1 MCHHRTP
8 TQRAAGSRSLS
19 RRSAPAIGG
28 TRPIWSKR
36 SRYIPGSVRAAVAT
50 AAAKSFVSFMVH
62 HRDHNDDNNPSD
74 GSNWELLCLYCHE
87 NQHARYQIAGP
98 C

>member
-8 TQRAAGSRSLS
+8 TQRAAGPRSLS

-62 HRDHNDDNNPSD
+62 HRDHNDDNNPVLSEYRAAANLE
-74 GSNWELLCLYCHE
+74 SPHVRL
-87 NQHARYQIAGP
+87 
-98 C
+98 